1 MMKLHKVWIVDDEAI
16 IREGL
21 KKHVNWAGLGLEV
34 THTADCAETALKYI
48 SEEVPDVLITDI
60 CMKSMDGLNLA
71 QELLEQGH
79 TPQVIL
85 ISSYNDFSY
94 AQRAV
99 RLSAVRDYILKPVD
113 LQHLSSLLGQISK
126 ELDCALSCKP
136 QPVSVSMYQTFL
148 MELRR
153 NGYNRYQFIQCIKSG
168 HPDDAL
174 KIWLSAA
181 DLLSRP
187 SVTLSM
193 SKRFCLSLI
202 LSLISDGLMTELAD
216 KVSDPVKALEDSGS
230 KEEIV
235 AFCSKLLDQICHYSS
250 PKATGPRS
258 KLIETSLQ
266 IIDKEYCNPDFSLTV
281 LASMLNVAP
290 NYLSS
295 RFKEEVGVGFMKYR
309 LEKQME
315 QAKLLLSNPVYKIYS
330 ISGMVGFLDEK
341 YFSRQFKHYT
351 GDTPKDYRNKRTS

>member
-1 MMKLHKVWIVDDEAI
+1 MKLHKVWIVDDETI

-21 KKHVNWAGLGLEV
+21 KKHVDWTQLGLEV
-34 THTADCAETALKYI
+34 TRTADCAETALKYI
-48 SEEVPDVLITDI
+48 TEEIPDILITDI

-71 QELLEQGH
+71 QELLERGFS
-79 TPQVIL
+79 PQVIL

-113 LQHLSSLLGQISK
+113 IRQLSSLLGQISK
-126 ELDCALSCKP
+126 ELNSSLTCQL

-148 MELRR
+148 QNLRR
-153 NGYNRYQFIQCIKSG
+153 NGYDRYQMIQCFKSG
-168 HPDDAL
+168 HPQEAL
-174 KIWLSAA
+174 DIWEAAVKTMRLSSA
-181 DLLSRP
+181 
-187 SVTLSM
+187 SVSM
-193 SKRFCLSLI
+193 NKRFCLSLI
-202 LSLISDGLMTELAD
+202 LSLISDGLINESSTAEG
-216 KVSDPVKALEDSGS
+216 DPVKALEDSKNTEAIIS
-230 KEEIV
+230 LCSRILEQV
-235 AFCSKLLDQICHYSS
+235 CSCRLPAFASQ
-250 PKATGPRS
+250 RS

-266 IIDKEYCNPDFSLTV
+266 VIDKEYCNPDFNLTV

-295 RFKEEVGVGFMKYR
+295 RFKEEMGVGFMKYR

-330 ISGMVGFLDEK
+330 VSCMVGFLDEK
-341 YFSRQFKHYT
+341 YFSRQFKRYT